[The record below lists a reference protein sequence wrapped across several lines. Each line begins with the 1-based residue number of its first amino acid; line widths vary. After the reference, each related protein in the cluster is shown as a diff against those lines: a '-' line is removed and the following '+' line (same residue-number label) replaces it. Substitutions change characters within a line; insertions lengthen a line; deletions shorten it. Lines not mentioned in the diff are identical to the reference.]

1 MSMLRKYNLFLSSS
15 QRTSGDPSNFEIH
28 IEPNIMLQADNSH
41 FRIYIHS
48 ATIPFSFTQWSSVNN
63 KTYIRLTQGGIDFD
77 GSFTIPAG
85 NYDILTFMTAWKQ
98 ALETELQVLNTYFP
112 NITYTYNSDTNK
124 VSIYLPVDG
133 TDSVITFYNTQDYSY
148 VNKAI
153 GFSQQWTLSVGNTST
168 SNIQCNINPARVLY
182 MYSNTLASP
191 HNMEALVS
199 PCTLSTQIANI
210 PITVLPNQY
219 IVFQPFNYLVS
230 QIGNKNMSKIN
241 IQLQSEDLPD
251 NINLQNFYLDWS
263 FVLVLEEWE
272 NAGASINRIEHL
284 LALSQEKEKTS
295 QAEIERQRQQLMAQ
309 REDIVNGLMK
319 LRKKTKSS
327 LDKDKEDVE
336 QDN

>member
-1 MSMLRKYNLFLSSS
+1 
-15 QRTSGDPSNFEIH
+15 
-28 IEPNIMLQADNSH
+28 
-41 FRIYIHS
+41 
-48 ATIPFSFTQWSSVNN
+48 
-63 KTYIRLTQGGIDFD
+63 LTQAGIDFD

-133 TDSVITFYNTQDYSY
+133 TDSVITFYNTQEYSY

-191 HNMEALVS
+191 HNLEALVS
-199 PCTLSTQIANI
+199 PCALSTQIANI

-284 LALSQEKEKTS
+284 LALSQEKEKAS
-295 QAEIERQRQQLMAQ
+295 QDEIERQRQQLMAQ